1 MRALPDDSVVD
12 IFTLQKEVLSLEAS
26 LEEKKHRLD
35 EQMPV
40 FEELEVYFKQRNEE
54 YDNMK
59 KTIGG

>member
-1 MRALPDDSVVD
+1 MVD